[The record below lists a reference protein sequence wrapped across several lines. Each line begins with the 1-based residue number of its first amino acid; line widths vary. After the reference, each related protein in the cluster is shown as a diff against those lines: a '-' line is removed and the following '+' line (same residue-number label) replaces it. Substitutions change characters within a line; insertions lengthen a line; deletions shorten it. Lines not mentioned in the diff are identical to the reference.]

1 MEQETT
7 ADGQIHASIAKRVG
21 LLLTQYETLTG
32 HLPANQRYEATLCLS
47 LLQTLLTQC
56 MELIKSKELAD
67 LTTALDLPLSDEP
80 SPFGLSKACVQTH
93 TMWSPDKLTHKN
105 VISSLRNAMSHPNKQ
120 TESTPPV
127 TGFTQYLSNPEP
139 SEDGL
144 REIEGFEFIHSPWV
158 LKSGKDVNAG
168 WTAPATDAEKRQQLE
183 KNVRKFKTNHG
194 LENLTV
200 EHRSNQS
207 NYKVYQGGDLFI
219 PVLKLKLTTA
229 DLRTLTLKL
238 SCLLALPLKAKKD
251 ASSSKTG

>member
-56 MELIKSKELAD
+56 VELIESSELSE
-67 LTTALDLPLSDEP
+67 LKTALDQPLSNDP
-80 SPFGLSKACVQTH
+80 SLFGLNMACVQTNA
-93 TMWSPDKLTHKN
+93 MWSADKLTHRS
-105 VISSLRNAMSHPNKQ
+105 VIQSLRNAMSHPNKQ
-120 TESTPPV
+120 TGSTHPV
-127 TGFTQYLSNPEP
+127 TGFTQCLSDSAP

-158 LKSGKDVNAG
+158 LKSGNDVNAG
-168 WTAPATDAEKRQQLE
+168 WTALTTDAKKKQQLE
-183 KNVRKFKTNHG
+183 NKVCKFKTNHG
-194 LENLTV
+194 FQDLTV
-200 EHRSNQS
+200 EHRSNES
-207 NYKVYQGGDLFI
+207 YYKVFQGGDLFI

-229 DLRTLTLKL
+229 DLRTLTLEL
-238 SCLLALPLKAKKD
+238 SRHLSSPLNQQ
-251 ASSSKTG
+251 